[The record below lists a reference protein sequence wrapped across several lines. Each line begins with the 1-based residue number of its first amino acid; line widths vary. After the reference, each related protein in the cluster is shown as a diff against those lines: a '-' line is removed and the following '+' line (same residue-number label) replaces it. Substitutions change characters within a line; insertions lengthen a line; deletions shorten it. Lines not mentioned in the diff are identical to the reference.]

1 MSMENTPVKKVINK
15 QNNNINHF
23 CRICGIDIRISG
35 RGKLNIFEGA
45 KSVRDK
51 LAERL
56 SYILQTSVS
65 KDGTS
70 STICLNCKRNLERL
84 EKATADLVRFKE
96 TAERTAKEQRT
107 FIVND
112 KENSGERFKR
122 CTFLDSP
129 KNEKPVKR
137 KACETEVRR
146 NILQPSA
153 TPMFLTELP
162 NHDDLFV
169 NSQPRVMN
177 RSKTN
182 VEIIRGVANNERVSI
197 ANAVWDSRDL
207 KDMIMCKIEK
217 DVVNEFRGLCSRRNP
232 SILANSTPHNVIN
245 ITDGWRLV

>member
-1 MSMENTPVKKVINK
+1 MAPRWRVSEK
-15 QNNNINHF
+15 
-23 CRICGIDIRISG
+23 R
-35 RGKLNIFEGA
+35 NIFQGA

-56 SYILQTSVS
+56 SCILQTSVS
-65 KDGTS
+65 KNGTS

-96 TAERTAKEQRT
+96 TAGRTAKEQKT

-122 CTFLDSP
+122 CKFLDSP

-169 NSQPRVMN
+169 NSQHRVMN
-177 RSKTN
+177 RSKTK
-182 VEIIRGVANNERVSI
+182 VEVTIDYPSTQKRKTITEELDAKIIRGVANNERVSI
-197 ANAVWDSRDL
+197 ANAVEL
-207 KDMIMCKIEK
+207 K
-217 DVVNEFRGLCSRRNP
+217 RS
-232 SILANSTPHNVIN
+232 
-245 ITDGWRLV
+245 